1 MLEIRTPDG
10 NHSVPAGEQCSFGRG
25 LDIVDL
31 VLTDDPRVHRHVGT
45 AVVDDAGW
53 TLHNDG
59 RWLHLRVT
67 ALDRRASDVL
77 EPGAALRVPW
87 NRARV
92 DIVVGTDTIGFE
104 AYHHGL
110 ARPAARP
117 LAVETG
123 DARTAI
129 PVEISRNSGAF
140 RALLALCEPRLAEAR
155 TEARAETLPTNQA
168 IALRLNRSGVEE
180 RRVTAK
186 TVERRLDYCRRRL
199 GLKAGPDEGGQLG
212 VDYRAA
218 RHQLVDAAVMAGLV
232 AAADLELLAG
242 TSRRP

>member
-10 NHSVPAGEQCSFGRG
+10 DVTVPAGEQCSFGRG

-31 VLTDDPRVHRHVGT
+31 VLTDDPRVHRHAGT
-45 AVVDDAGW
+45 AVVDESGW

-67 ALDRRASDVL
+67 ALDRRAFDVL
-77 EPGAALRVPW
+77 EPGATLRVPW

-92 DIVVGTDTIGFE
+92 DIVVGSDTIGFE
-104 AYHHGL
+104 AFHSGL
-110 ARPAARP
+110 VRPASRP

-123 DARTAI
+123 DVRTAI
-129 PVEISRNSGAF
+129 PVEIARNSGAF
-140 RALLALCEPRLAEAR
+140 RALLALCEPRLAESGNP
-155 TEARAETLPTNQA
+155 TLPTNQE
-168 IALRLNRSGVEE
+168 IALRLNRSGAED

-186 TVERRLDYCRRRL
+186 TIERRLDYCRRRL
-199 GLKAGPDEGGQLG
+199 GLKARAADGGQLG

-218 RHQLVDAAVMAGLV
+218 RQQLVDAAIMAGLV
-232 AAADLELLAG
+232 AASDLELLAG
-242 TSRRP
+242 AGGPR